1 MNGSK
6 EGRKEWEGGDLFHSC
21 SLFFPPSSKLLL
33 TATADYWLLF
43 LIILLQDDD
52 NGITGAKRS
61 ATQRSATRLSTFRG
75 CYRLRALLSFSLSL
89 ASDIQKEQ
97 QQQQPKEVKHNSSLI
112 ECRSLITAWDTRRAS
127 FLRSEC
133 SSSLSVL
140 ATRSTAIAINAI
152 ERKTNVAAA
161 RRKSRG
167 TSLHSLWFQ
176 SMADSPLY

>member
-75 CYRLRALLSFSLSL
+75 CEHSSLSL

-97 QQQQPKEVKHNSSLI
+97 QQQQPEEVKHNSSLI